1 MVSVCT
7 ILVTDQLLTMTSIAM
22 RIHGSG
28 PTTTC
33 SVSIGVAKLFS
44 FPCSVSE
51 RLIKHKLT
59 STVWNILNRST
70 QL

>member
-33 SVSIGVAKLFS
+33 SVSIGAFRGWGGKIVFISMQCFRK
-44 FPCSVSE
+44 
-51 RLIKHKLT
+51 IDQT
-59 STVWNILNRST
+59 
-70 QL
+70 